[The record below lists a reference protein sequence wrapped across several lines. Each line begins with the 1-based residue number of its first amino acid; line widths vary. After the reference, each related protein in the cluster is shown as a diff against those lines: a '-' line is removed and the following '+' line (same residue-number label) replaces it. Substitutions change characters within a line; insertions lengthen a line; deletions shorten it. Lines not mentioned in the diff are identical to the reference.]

1 MNNLSVLSVNVR
13 GLNSYEKR
21 NKLFTWLEEHKIE
34 ITLLQE
40 TQFIEKIR
48 KCIKKKLGRENY
60 TCICFPTPPLAE
72 LFPFFFS
79 KKCNIDILNVHTSK
93 DGRKLLVNAEIEDE

>member
-21 NKLFTWLEEHKIE
+21 NKLFTWPEEHKKE

-48 KCIKKKLGRENY
+48 KCIKKNW
-60 TCICFPTPPLAE
+60 
-72 LFPFFFS
+72 
-79 KKCNIDILNVHTSK
+79 
-93 DGRKLLVNAEIEDE
+93 DGKTIHVYVFRLL